1 MIRLLDVNKEFG
13 TSSTRIRAVDSVSLE
28 IGDGEI
34 FGIIGY
40 SGAGK
45 STLIR
50 LLNGLEMPTSG
61 RVFIGDREISAING
75 KELREARQKVSMI
88 FQHFNLLWSRTVQ
101 ENIAFPLEIAGVRKA
116 DRERKVMELIKL
128 VGLAGRENAYPSEL
142 SGGQKQRVGIAR
154 ALANDPDVLLCDE
167 ATSALDPET
176 TDSILD
182 LLTSIN
188 ERLGL
193 TIVLITHEM
202 HVIRKICHRVAVME
216 AGKIVEMGNVL
227 DVFQSPQAEITKRFV
242 SQLTEPVETKQALS
256 HMKEE
261 IPTGELIKL
270 VFVGERTEQ
279 PVLASLIRKFPIE
292 VNIVQGNISTTRGGA
307 YGTLILQFVGE
318 KKIIAEAIHYLHEQ
332 GVQTEVISND

>member
-1 MIRLLDVNKEFG
+1 MIQLTDVNKKFG
-13 TSSTRIRAVDSVSLE
+13 TGANAINAVDQVNMDIE
-28 IGDGEI
+28 EGEI

-50 LLNGLEMPTSG
+50 LLNGLEKPSSG
-61 RVFIGDREISAING
+61 TVTIAGYEMSSVSN
-75 KELREARQKVSMI
+75 KKLREARQKISMI
-88 FQHFNLLWSRTVQ
+88 FQHFNLLWSRTVKQ
-101 ENIAFPLEIAGVRKA
+101 NISFPLEIAGIKKTE
-116 DRERKVMELIKL
+116 REKKVNELIEL
-128 VGLAGRENAYPSEL
+128 VGLKGRENAYPSEL

-154 ALANDPDVLLCDE
+154 ALANDPEVLLCDE

-216 AGKIVEMGNVL
+216 AGKVVETGSVL
-227 DVFQSPQAEITKRFV
+227 EVFQSPEAPITKRFV
-242 SQLTEPVETKQALS
+242 SQVTEPSGTEQAIAHL
-256 HMKEE
+256 
-261 IPTGELIKL
+261 PTGTLVKL

-279 PVLASLIRKFPIE
+279 PVLASLIRTFPIE
-292 VNIVQGNISTTRGGA
+292 VSIVQGNISYTKGGA
-307 YGTLILQFVGE
+307 YGTLILQLIGHE
-318 KKIIAEAIHYLHEQ
+318 KEIEEAIAHLHEQ
-332 GVQTEVISND
+332 GVRTEVIGND